1 MTSFAQR
8 FAQLSRQRS
17 PLCLGLDPSRETM
30 AQWGLGDAA
39 DDLRRFCGVVMEAA
53 GERVAVVKPQSAF
66 FERFGPPGMA
76 ELARVAEMVREQGAL
91 SLIDAKRGDFT
102 ATMEGYAEAMLGAGS
117 GFGADAMTVTAYLGF
132 GALRPVLDRAVAREA
147 AVFVVVRS
155 SNFEGRE
162 LQDARRADGRS
173 VADALADDI
182 TAFNAAL
189 GSEIGPIGAVV
200 GATIDAAGAAT
211 LSRLPKSLIL
221 APGVGAQGGTFED
234 VRKNFGPAVS
244 RTLPSAS
251 RSILREGPSI
261 LALREAIDRHR
272 DEAWRAAEPSR
283 VATPLWAN

>member
-8 FAQLSRQRS
+8 FVALSGARS
-17 PLCLGLDPSRETM
+17 PLCLGLDPSCETM
-30 AQWGLGDAA
+30 AEWGLGDDA

-53 GERVAVVKPQSAF
+53 GDRVAVVKPQSAF
-66 FERFGPPGMA
+66 FERFGPAGMH
-76 ELARVAEMVREQGAL
+76 ELARTAEMIGERGAL
-91 SLIDAKRGDFT
+91 SLIDCKRGDFT
-102 ATMEGYAEAMLGAGS
+102 ATMEGYAEAMLGPAS
-117 GFGADAMTVTAYLGF
+117 GFGGDAMTVTAYLGF
-132 GALRPVLDRAVAREA
+132 GALRPVLDRAVACDA

-155 SNFEGRE
+155 SNPEGRE

-189 GSEIGPIGAVV
+189 GPEIGPIGAVV

-234 VRKNFGPAVS
+234 IRKNFGPAAA

-251 RSILREGPSI
+251 RSILREGPSVS
-261 LALREAIDRHR
+261 ALREAIERHR
-272 DEAWRAAEPSR
+272 DAAWRAAEPSR
-283 VATPLWAN
+283 VASPLWAG